1 MPNLGGRDRGAHQEK
16 GPATKGT
23 SEVNQRARWGRLGV
37 KEGKRTQSGQPRAAA
52 THGGRR
58 GGSGRGGNRDSQRQ
72 WGGRQV
78 VSAAPVCVGRQGAQP
93 RGAAKKTRGS
103 NKVLAPEGGASRG
116 SVDEAGRATDR
127 VTEVWARWARRGRGC
142 SACAGAAGLKVADT
156 HSPGRGGPAVAHAAG
171 VGGRARAW
179 LARRGAP
186 LARLGGRSRGSPQPE
201 GVPRGAATLGMYG
214 LAARS
219 L

>member
-142 SACAGAAGLKVADT
+142 SEI
-156 HSPGRGGPAVAHAAG
+156 
-171 VGGRARAW
+171 GRAH
-179 LARRGAP
+179 
-186 LARLGGRSRGSPQPE
+186 
-201 GVPRGAATLGMYG
+201 V
-214 LAARS
+214 
-219 L
+219 